1 MSENYKPSRFN
12 NLATKR
18 YVDKKIAEGSD
29 NYYIVEYSIT
39 QRPQG
44 EQYTLL
50 RPFGQIKQAFFDGKT
65 ILLRYNGVT
74 SDKYSHIVY
83 ISFAKDENGGG
94 NIGAMFDA
102 SDKTIVVVNANSDDA
117 RAKN

>member
-29 NYYIVEYSIT
+29 NYFIVEYSIS

-50 RPFGQIKQAFFDGKT
+50 KPFGQIKQAFFDGKT
-65 ILLRYNGVT
+65 ILLRCNGVT
-74 SDKYSHIVY
+74 VDRYSYIVY
-83 ISFAKDENGGG
+83 ISFATDENGGG
-94 NIGAMFDA
+94 NIGAMFDVG
-102 SDKTIVVVNANSDDA
+102 DKTIEILNANSDDA